1 MLLEGEAVCL
11 CSSLSSWSYPPPI
24 YSFRNLTETDL
35 NKWLCWWASGGRSKY
50 RQRPPAL
57 LLAKAHRLFCVLAF
71 LEMEHFHVAIIPWKL
86 FALKMLTT
94 LPDKGSDPIPATPYP
109 HYAESAE
116 HDRIEC
122 RWCLCKRVW
131 HGTYCNALW
140 GLLGNVICSA
150 LHGIQF

>member
-1 MLLEGEAVCL
+1 MLCIKEAGSNAAAACCWKEKQFACAL
-11 CSSLSSWSYPPPI
+11 LYLLDHIHPYI
-24 YSFRNLTETDL
+24 LLETDL
-35 NKWLCWWASGGRSKY
+35 NQWLCWWASGGRSKY
-50 RQRPPAL
+50 RQRPLAL

-109 HYAESAE
+109 HYPESAE

-122 RWCLCKRVW
+122 RWCLCKRV
-131 HGTYCNALW
+131 
-140 GLLGNVICSA
+140 
-150 LHGIQF
+150 